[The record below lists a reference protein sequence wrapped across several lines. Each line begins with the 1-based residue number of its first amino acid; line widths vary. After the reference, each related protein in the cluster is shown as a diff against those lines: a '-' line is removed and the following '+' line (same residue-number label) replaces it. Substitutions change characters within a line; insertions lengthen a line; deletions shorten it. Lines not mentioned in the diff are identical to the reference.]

1 MASSCKSPPPPR
13 RRPSLVLAVV
23 AAFACSS
30 PSARDGGADADA
42 DGTPVDV
49 VDDDGTTDPA
59 DGDGADDVG
68 DGADDVGP
76 PPPLRALL
84 IDYDVLH
91 PDAWVALRAAL
102 AAAEIEL
109 DYRRWY
115 PHLTAADTTE
125 AAAYDIVV
133 LAAGL
138 APGSTA
144 ATMSAAELDT
154 ATAFVTAGGL
164 LVLAPWS
171 GYLDSRSADNDWFLF
186 NRLLELLGLPARIEK
201 ALLVGDLFGYDPPP
215 AHVDSR
221 LGYATALE
229 FDVGYAWLRP
239 NPELPVAEGVG
250 ERLAAGR
257 STIVRTAGTGAEVW
271 ALAGVEQKLW
281 RRLSGATIDDQF
293 RWLIRDQAVALVLP
307 AGAGRVAILPKG
319 LLTVGGANGMVS
331 QQPVLS
337 PETQAANGTFLGNV
351 ARRLAELRR
360 GAAVTPSDP
369 SPADERL
376 FDTEAPGF
384 PPLGDSTE
392 VVAIGAAPSRRAV
405 PPAPPAGELLAAW
418 PEPVPD
424 APAVP
429 RFPLGK
435 GTLGFGGVPADP
447 AAVDVMFAE
456 ARAMGLDTLM
466 LTITPEQLVTGD
478 LDPAAADALRAR
490 IADVADRAAA
500 AGVPWT
506 VGMYF
511 SGHVFLSHDADWPWS
526 VGAQGQR
533 LRQPAAAHVAYWDD
547 ALTPAVVEVAAIAA
561 THDGIAGIQID
572 LETYGGGLWYA
583 DLQCFDD
590 ESFDV
595 YLAGLAD
602 DALRDELAAVAQRQR
617 LDELIDR
624 GLLGD
629 YLGALEAHLGAAAGR
644 MRAAARGLDPDF
656 DFVLYAPAFS
666 SAWFY
671 RALGRGLGEAARPV
685 VWLSYDTWTAGQRAG
700 WVGDGIPAVH
710 LGGVIVGH
718 FTPDDLRTALEAGLG
733 YADGCWLFSFDELS
747 ATAAGDPR
755 HGTRADYRAAVAA
768 AAAGR

>member
-1 MASSCKSPPPPR
+1 METWCGCLGRLDR
-13 RRPSLVLAVV
+13 RRIWPLLVLLAAGCPGSPAGDVV
-23 AAFACSS
+23 ED
-30 PSARDGGADADA
+30 DGGDRPDVVED
-42 DGTPVDV
+42 DGTPETANDGGPEDAVDAE
-49 VDDDGTTDPA
+49 G
-59 DGDGADDVG
+59 DVG
-68 DGADDVGP
+68 

-91 PDAWVALRAAL
+91 PDAWVPLREAL
-102 AAAEIEL
+102 AAAEIGL

-115 PHLTAADTTE
+115 PHLTAADTTG
-125 AAAYDIVV
+125 AAAYDLVV
-133 LAAGL
+133 LASGL
-138 APGSTA
+138 APGTTA
-144 ATMSAAELDT
+144 AMMSVAELDT
-154 ATAFVTAGGL
+154 ATAFVVAGGL

-171 GYLDSRSADNDWFLF
+171 GYLDSQSADNDWFLF
-186 NRLLELLGLPARIEK
+186 NRILELLGLPARIEK
-201 ALLVGDLFGYDPPP
+201 ALLVGELFGYDPPP
-215 AHVDSR
+215 AHEDSE
-221 LGYATALE
+221 LGYATSLE
-229 FDVGYAWLRP
+229 FDVGYAWLHP
-239 NPELPVAEGVG
+239 NPELSTADGVG
-250 ERLAAGR
+250 DRLVAGR
-257 STIVRTAGTGAEVW
+257 STIVRTAGGGAEVW
-271 ALAGVEQKLW
+271 AAAGVEQKLW
-281 RRLSGATIDDQF
+281 RRLSGTTIGDQF
-293 RWLIRDQAVALVLP
+293 RWLIRDQAVALALE

-337 PETQAANGTFLGNV
+337 PATFAANGTFLGNV

-360 GAAVTPSDP
+360 GGVVTPSDP
-369 SPADERL
+369 SPVDERL
-376 FDTEAPGF
+376 FDTAAPTL

-392 VVAIGAAPSRRAV
+392 VVSIVAAPSRRAV
-405 PPAPPAGELLAAW
+405 PAEPPDGEWLADWPSPAAAA
-418 PEPVPD
+418 PV
-424 APAVP
+424 VP
-429 RFPLGK
+429 LFPRGP
-435 GTLGFGGVPADP
+435 GTLGFGSVPADP

-456 ARAMGLDTLM
+456 ASAMGLDTLM

-511 SGHVFLSHDADWPWS
+511 SGHVFLAHDGDWPWS

-533 LRQPAAAHVAYWDD
+533 LRQPAAAHAGYWDD
-547 ALTPAVVEVAAIAA
+547 ALTPAVVEVATIAA
-561 THDGIAGIQID
+561 SHSGIAGIQID

-590 ESFDV
+590 ESFGV

-602 DALRDELAAVAQRQR
+602 AALRAELAAASQRQR

-624 GLLGD
+624 GLLRD
-629 YLGALEAHLGAAAGR
+629 YLETLEAHVGAAAGR
-644 MRAAARGLDPDF
+644 MRAAARALDPDF

-671 RALGRGLGEAARPV
+671 RALGRGLGEPARPA

-700 WVGDGIPAVH
+700 WVGDGIPSVH

-718 FTPDDLRTALEAGLG
+718 FTPDDLRTALEAGIAF
-733 YADGCWLFSFDELS
+733 ADGFWLFPFDELS
-747 ATAAGDPR
+747 ETAASGPR
-755 HGTRADYRAAVAA
+755 HGTREEYRAAVAA
-768 AAAGR
+768 ASAGR